1 MSVARGRVSAL
12 LEASCAVE
20 SPARAEDNEYGANKL
35 AIEKVLLLSADTV
48 FRRLTGSRVLAGIA
62 ATLVSSA
69 LFVLAHGLTS
79 TLDVSAIVS
88 LGAVALVTST
98 IVLVQRRLW
107 TAIVVHAVFNVTF
120 VILQL
125 AGSLGT
131 AGAPALS

>member
-1 MSVARGRVSAL
+1 M
-12 LEASCAVE
+12 
-20 SPARAEDNEYGANKL
+20 
-35 AIEKVLLLSADTV
+35 
-48 FRRLTGSRVLAGIA
+48 LAGIA

-88 LGAVALVTST
+88 LGAVALVTGT

-131 AGAPALS
+131 AGAPSLS